1 MPLFSFIDVTTHSQ
15 RFLLNLEA
23 FEAKAP
29 GFYDR
34 FRDHQPALRAEFR
47 DDDIFVYDQNRLLC
61 GQGYLAYERANVAA
75 HFANPCRLIT
85 PPSKLDAAIE
95 RQQKERYQSFLK
107 PQRDDYALTQ
117 VYDDAEGAL
126 HTGFFVVDL
135 AERLNNSIAILDAPQ
150 SNNPYF
156 LTVWGIGMGSF
167 VLELLKTYQPKALIL
182 AEDNIDLVYWSLHV
196 TDWSEIFSYIS
207 SIGCKLSLT
216 FQPDW
221 TALYDA
227 AVGLIGAECP
237 ISLDGT
243 ICWFGSESSA
253 MLRAFRRFNSPEISR
268 LTDFTGFT
276 VDEYNMVK
284 NSFRNLSLGTGK
296 VIRAFGYDHDVPVVI
311 VASGP
316 SLNDSIEWL
325 KCNRQHC
332 LLIACGSSL
341 PALYKHG
348 IVADFQLIIERDR
361 YMYEVHQRD
370 LDNGCDYSDVRC
382 LASSTIWPGL
392 APMFKQVFWFFRSAL
407 TPLAIFAAD
416 NSEVIYADGPQTVN
430 LGVTFAAMLKAKRA
444 YFVGVDLGAAERS
457 NPRAAGAHGETVRQL
472 SIPTRGNFGRTV
484 YTDPLLVTVRQQVEQ
499 VVRVCADTTYINLS
513 NGVRIEGAEP
523 QRLEDVDLSM
533 TDPDAVRQLIAA
545 FDGQMPAYTAARFED
560 QWYSHDL
567 RQATMQ
573 IFGVLKASL
582 GCFEDWSHDL
592 VKWTF
597 DTLNY
602 ATLNL
607 RNQTLPRL
615 IRGDVMR
622 WVMAVD
628 NAQRRCSSPEDRK
641 LLLDAAR
648 EVFVSNLEKMEQEIY
663 SLFDELELEYD
674 QMRRQAA

>member
-1 MPLFSFIDVTTHSQ
+1 MTTHAQ
-15 RFLLNLEA
+15 RFQLNLEA

-29 GFYDR
+29 GFIQK
-34 FRDHQPALRAEFR
+34 FKAHQPALTAEFR
-47 DDDIFVYDQNRLLC
+47 DDDIYVYDNSRLLW
-61 GQGYLAYERANVAA
+61 GSGFLEYERSRLNA
-75 HFANPCRLIT
+75 HLANPCRLVT
-85 PPSKLDAAIE
+85 PPSKLDARVE
-95 RQQKERYQSFLK
+95 REQRIRYQSLLK
-107 PQRDDYALTQ
+107 PQHDDFALTQ

-126 HTGFFVVDL
+126 HTGFFIVDL
-135 AERLNNSIAILDAPQ
+135 AEHLDNKIEIADVPAE
-150 SNNPYF
+150 NHPYY

-167 VLELLKTYQPKALIL
+167 ILDLLKTYQPKVLIL
-182 AEDNIDLVYWSLHV
+182 AEDNLDLLYWSLHV
-196 TDWSEIFSYIS
+196 TDWPEIFSYIA

-221 TALYDA
+221 ISLYDA
-227 AVGLIGAECP
+227 AVGLIGTECP
-237 ISLDGT
+237 LSLDGT
-243 ICWFGSESSA
+243 ICWFASESSA

-284 NSFRNLSLGTGK
+284 NSFRNLALGTGK
-296 VIRAFGYDHDVPVVI
+296 VIRAFQHDHDVPVVI

-316 SLNDSIEWL
+316 SLNDSIGWL
-325 KCNRQHC
+325 KANREHC

-361 YMYEVHQRD
+361 YMFEVHEKD
-370 LDNGCDYSDVRC
+370 LEEGCDYSQVRC
-382 LASSTIWPGL
+382 LASTTIWPGL
-392 APMFKQVFWFFRSAL
+392 SPMFKQVYWFFRSAL
-407 TPLAIFAAD
+407 TPLSIFASD

-444 YFVGVDLGAAERS
+444 YLVGVDLGAAQRS

-472 SIPTRGNFGRTV
+472 TVPARGNFGRTV

-499 VVRVCADTTYINLS
+499 VVRVCKDTNYINLS
-513 NGVRIEGAEP
+513 NGVLIEGAQP
-523 QRLEDVDLSM
+523 QSLDAVDFSA
-533 TDPDAVRQLIAA
+533 TDPIAVQQLIEA
-545 FDGQMPAYTAARFED
+545 FDGQMPQYTTTRFED

-573 IFGVLKASL
+573 VFGVLKASL
-582 GCFEDWSHDL
+582 GSFEDWSHDL
-592 VKWTF
+592 VKWCF

-602 ATLNL
+602 ANLNL

-628 NAQRRCSSPEDRK
+628 NAQRRCATPEDRK
-641 LLLDAAR
+641 LLLAAAR

-663 SLFDELELEYD
+663 ALFDELELEYD
-674 QMRRQAA
+674 QNRSTAA